1 MCICI
6 PSFINL
12 VAIAWEKW
20 AIIIQDDTIMYIW
33 FAPSS
38 SAPSPLN
45 VVKLRIHD
53 NHVEAHLHTKSD
65 YSNYNTTE
73 VIVNSIT
80 FKSIIVGFSTLTPGD
95 IMPLEIGMT
104 TFHIP
109 LFSGLLI
116 L

>member
-38 SAPSPLN
+38 SARSTLN

-53 NHVEAHLHTKSD
+53 NHIEAHLHIKFHH
-65 YSNYNTTE
+65 SNYNTTE
-73 VIVNSIT
+73 VTVNSIT
-80 FKSIIVGFSTLTPGD
+80 LKSEMVGFLTLTPGD
-95 IMPLEIGMT
+95 MMQSI
-104 TFHIP
+104 
-109 LFSGLLI
+109 SY
-116 L
+116 